1 MRRLRSFIIHF
12 LHWCHPP
19 CFRRTWRTAAVLRS
33 PQAAGVA
40 LCYGNNNGGACA
52 AGSVH
57 PLAPNVAQ
65 SSPRVFSCSAGLSNK
80 PSLPSRS
87 IHSLAVRVSP
97 SQAWVSPHNSL
108 IFFSVSPTFCA
119 YTHASCLF
127 LLQSLL
133 SISSFLL
140 PHKDSHSPTALR
152 GEQNVLWKC
161 KPCTEMPSQS
171 GFLS

>member
-1 MRRLRSFIIHF
+1 MIYIAVYNAPLGLLQCFVVLLQNTSHR
-12 LHWCHPP
+12 CHPP
-19 CFRRTWRTAAVLRS
+19 CFRRTWRTAAVLRGV
-33 PQAAGVA
+33 QAASVA

-65 SSPRVFSCSAGLSNK
+65 SSPRLFSCPARLSNK
-80 PSLPSRS
+80 PSLPSPS
-87 IHSLAVRVSP
+87 IHSLAFCVSLTWA
-97 SQAWVSPHNSL
+97 SLSAHISL
-108 IFFSVSPTFCA
+108 IFFSVVPTFCA

-140 PHKDSHSPTALR
+140 PHKGRYSPVALR
-152 GEQNVLWKC
+152 GEQNVL
-161 KPCTEMPSQS
+161 
-171 GFLS
+171 